1 MLNLLTIR
9 NVALIDAVTLE
20 FGPGLNLLT
29 GETGSGKSIIVDAL
43 SALTGGRALVEIIKE
58 GSDSAEIEG
67 LFSIA
72 DGGPMRQTLADAGIE
87 TDSGEIIVRREI
99 LRSGRNRIF
108 INDRLV
114 TASFLRSIGGLLVN
128 IFGQGESSSLF
139 EPSEHR
145 ELLDDFAGLGNLR
158 REVAAKFAE
167 LISARDRVRSLERD
181 ESERLQLIDTLGF
194 QIGEISS
201 VNPDPEEVQR
211 LEEEKRRLANIGKLT
226 ELSGEALSLLYEN
239 DESTLSTFDRACKRI
254 EELAEFD
261 PQFAAYRE
269 GLESAR
275 AVLEDLAFTVRE
287 FSAGLEFSPGRLD
300 EIESRLAEINRIARK
315 YGGSVESALAH
326 LSEARE
332 RLAAIESSETAKM
345 QAAEELLRV
354 RTEYL
359 ESALK
364 LSAERKRAAA
374 EYSRAVTRDLKAV
387 ALEKAKFEVRI
398 ESAAEDAANDANFGP
413 SGIDRVEFYFSANP
427 GEAPK
432 PLAKIASGG
441 EASRLMLILKTAAK
455 AATSGQT
462 MVFDE
467 VDAGIGGR
475 VAEAVGEKL
484 RSLAAGGQILCV
496 THQPQ
501 VASKADRHFV
511 VEKNFVRGKTQIS
524 VRLLDETGRIE
535 EIARMLAGEKITA
548 AARANAREMIAAA
561 T

>member
-43 SALTGGRALVEIIKE
+43 SALTGGRALAEIIKE

-72 DGGPMRQTLADAGIE
+72 EGGPMRQTLADAGIE
-87 TDSGEIIVRREI
+87 TDSGEVIVRREI

-139 EPSEHR
+139 ESSEHR
-145 ELLDDFAGLGNLR
+145 ELLDDFAGLGDLR
-158 REVAAKFAE
+158 RDVAAKYSE

-201 VNPDPEEVQR
+201 VNPDPEEVVR

-261 PQFAAYRE
+261 PRFAAYRE

-332 RLAAIESSETAKM
+332 RLAAIESSETAKKL
-345 QAAEELLRV
+345 AAEELSRV
-354 RTEYL
+354 RAEYL

-364 LSAERKRAAA
+364 LSAERKRAGS

-398 ESAAEDAANDANFGP
+398 ESAVRDAVNEANFGP

-455 AATSGQT
+455 AAASGQT

-548 AARANAREMIAAA
+548 AARENAREMIAAA